1 MPGFSNSE
9 RLSVYTHLRTFES
22 DFDKSQGQIRAI
34 CSAWSAAALGAI
46 GLIAVNAFTPP
57 VGPIDPARGEH
68 LAYLRGVICMIGSAG
83 VFAFWFI
90 DQRVYQKLLHS
101 IFAYGLF
108 LELKHPDLPQ
118 LRSSLFIANLD
129 ITSGLSW
136 FYRMQFWIFL
146 LIAAVFVLQPFAID
160 LGPVPKGIKS
170 LTWLHLGLVVFG
182 EWRSSRWLSL
192 QKIIEELYPDLRN
205 ALPERGHG
213 LARRIWAWF
222 LFCLRNGVFGNWPPE
237 NAPLR
242 DGWKERV
249 KSMPM
254 PPPIEPLDEAT
265 PAA

>member
-1 MPGFSNSE
+1 MSGFSNSE

-34 CSAWSAAALGAI
+34 CSAWSAAAIGAI

-68 LAYLRGVICMIGSAG
+68 LAYLRGLICMIGSAG

-101 IFAYGLF
+101 IFAYGLY

-129 ITSGLSW
+129 ITRGLSW

-170 LTWLHLGLVVFG
+170 LTWLHLGLVGFG

-192 QKIIEELYPDLRN
+192 QKIIEELYPDLSS
-205 ALPERGHG
+205 ALPERRRGF
-213 LARRIWAWF
+213 ARRIWAWF
-222 LFCLRNGVFGNWPPE
+222 LFCLYHGAFGYRPPE

-242 DGWKERV
+242 DRWKERV
-249 KSMPM
+249 KSMPT
-254 PPPIEPLDEAT
+254 PSAVEQPD
-265 PAA
+265 PAARA